1 MDREAWRAGVHGVA
15 ESDTTE
21 RLSNVEVGEDAVM
34 GTGNPTGRR
43 QFKGRC
49 WAQAFPG
56 AVVRPTRA
64 HLGSP
69 GCVGTCGGHC
79 SSPQPGGPGRG
90 STGDP
95 HLPHSSKPPG
105 FPLKP
110 AHLDAFLSVT
120 SPLLHLLFLPRR
132 LRGEV
137 CFPNRTC
144 HQQDS
149 EWASQNP
156 PASAGDMGSRL
167 GSGRSPGEGNGNP
180 LQNSCLENPTDRGA
194 WCAAKSRTQLSA

>member
-1 MDREAWRAGVHGVA
+1 M
-15 ESDTTE
+15 
-21 RLSNVEVGEDAVM
+21 M

-79 SSPQPGGPGRG
+79 SSPQPGGPRRG

-110 AHLDAFLSVT
+110 AHLDAFLSMT

-156 PASAGDMGSRL
+156 PASAGDMDSSPGPRRSTCLKATRL
-167 GSGRSPGEGNGNP
+167 RTTTEPPSPPRAGARPQGRSSHS
-180 LQNSCLENPTDRGA
+180 LQLEKAHVQQRGP
-194 WCAAKSRTQLSA
+194 QIN